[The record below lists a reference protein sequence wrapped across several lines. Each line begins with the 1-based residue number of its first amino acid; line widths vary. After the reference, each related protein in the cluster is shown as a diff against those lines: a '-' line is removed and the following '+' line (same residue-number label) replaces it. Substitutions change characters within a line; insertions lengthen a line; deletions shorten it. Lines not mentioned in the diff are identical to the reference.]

1 MVLEREGYEVVVSS
15 ELPVITEL
23 LVSQTI
29 QIFILCHSLTQG
41 NRECALGA
49 SHSFAA
55 HTTNLILSPNAS
67 YSSEKSSDA
76 VLSEFVNPRILID
89 RLRQITCRRR
99 RTTEDERQLQ
109 ALSAS
114 IPNDVLSS

>member
-1 MVLEREGYEVVVSS
+1 MVLQREGYEVVASS

-55 HTTNLILSPNAS
+55 HTTNLILSPHAS
-67 YSSEKSSDA
+67 YSSENSSDA
-76 VLSEFVNPRILID
+76 VLNEFVNPRTLID
-89 RLRQITCRRR
+89 SLRQLACRPR